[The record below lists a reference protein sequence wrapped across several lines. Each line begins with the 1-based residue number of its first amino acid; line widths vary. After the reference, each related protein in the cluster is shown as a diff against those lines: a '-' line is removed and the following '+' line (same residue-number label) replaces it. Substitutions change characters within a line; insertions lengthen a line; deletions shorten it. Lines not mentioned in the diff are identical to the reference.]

1 MKFGE
6 KDTSYRA
13 AGGEAGI
20 RQLVARFYDLMDEL
34 PDARAIRAMH
44 PADLAES
51 LEVSERTIYRDIR
64 DLMASGVPIEGE
76 AGVGYIL
83 HDGFDLPPLMFKEEE
98 IEDSMAALRSA
109 AGFLRQQLSQSL
121 NQRGTPKLVFE
132 HDTSIKEGIA
142 LSKLID
148 SVQ

>member
-1 MKFGE
+1 MINT
-6 KDTSYRA
+6 DRSR
-13 AGGEAGI
+13 
-20 RQLVARFYDLMDEL
+20 R
-34 PDARAIRAMH
+34 
-44 PADLAES
+44 
-51 LEVSERTIYRDIR
+51 VSEQIKRHLSVLINKEISDPR
-64 DLMASGVPIEGE
+64 LGM
-76 AGVGYIL
+76 VGISAVTLSKDYKAATVYINV
-83 HDGFDLPPLMFKEEE
+83 FKEEE